1 MTEGVLAKVRQWFM
15 IMRHY
20 GGIKNTILALY
31 RYDDLKV
38 GTCVGAD
45 KYGNH
50 YYQNQRYFV
59 GRSRW
64 VKYADRVGL
73 DYDASQIPPE
83 WHRWLQYI
91 ADEPP
96 TIKPLKRQAWMID
109 NIENKSGTSQL
120 YVPYTTVRSKIESW
134 IPPSATTAAQKTDA
148 MKT

>member
-1 MTEGVLAKVRQWFM
+1 MAEGILAKFRQWSS
-15 IMRHY
+15 IVRHY
-20 GGIKNTILALY
+20 GGLKNTVLALY

-38 GTCVGAD
+38 GKCVGAD

-50 YYQNQRYFV
+50 YYQNTRYFV

-91 ADEPP
+91 SDETPVE
-96 TIKPLKRQAWMID
+96 KPLKRQSWMID
-109 NIENKSGTSQL
+109 TIENKTGTSQI
-120 YVPYTTVRSKIESW
+120 YVPYTTVRTKIESW
-134 IPPSATTAAQKTDA
+134 QPPLPSTTQNTTATKS
-148 MKT
+148 